1 MALKVGNKVFMY
13 WDDISILVEELCN
26 TIAMSG
32 IRIKSVTGIERG
44 GLIPAVMIS
53 HKLNIPYVTKINKD
67 TLVIDDIC
75 DSGETLS
82 NIVAGYTAT
91 LHYKKT
97 ASFTPDFY
105 SKEVGDEW
113 IVYPWERTD
122 SETIQD
128 YLKK

>member
-1 MALKVGNKVFMY
+1 MSLKIGNKVFVY
-13 WDDISILVEELCN
+13 WDDITVLVDELCN
-26 TIAMSG
+26 TIITSG
-32 IRIKSVTGIERG
+32 VQIKSITGIERG

-75 DSGETLS
+75 DSGETLK
-82 NIVAGYTAT
+82 NMVAGYTAT

>member
-1 MALKVGNKVFMY
+1 MSLKVGNKVFVY
-13 WDDISILVEELCN
+13 WDDITILVDELCN
-26 TIAMSG
+26 TITSSG
-32 IRIKSVTGIERG
+32 VQIKSITGIERG

-67 TLVIDDIC
+67 TLVVDDIC
-75 DSGETLS
+75 DSGETLK

-105 SKEVGDEW
+105 SKEVGEEW
-113 IVYPWERTD
+113 IVYPWERND
-122 SETIQD
+122 SDTIQD

>member
-1 MALKVGNKVFMY
+1 MALKIGNKMFVSR
-13 WDDISILVEELCN
+13 DDINILVEDLCT
-26 TIAMSG
+26 TIKQSG
-32 IRIKSVTGIERG
+32 AQIKSITGIERG

-53 HKLNIPYVTKINKD
+53 HKLNIPYVTKINKH

-75 DSGETLS
+75 DTGETLK
-82 NIVAGYTAT
+82 NMVAGYTAT
-91 LHYKKT
+91 LHYKPT
-97 ASFTPDFY
+97 AIFTPDFY
-105 SKEVGDEW
+105 SKEVGTEW